1 MSQKTYELTRQ
12 VLAEEIDMAEGN
24 RGTTVTF
31 DPGTRFTIIHEPHA
45 WGIGQTAH
53 YTVQVDGKLYNI
65 LGRVLNAS
73 MKEVESLG

>member
-12 VLAEEIDMAEGN
+12 VLAEEIDAEEN
-24 RGTTVTF
+24 PAGTTETF
-31 DPGTRFTIIHEPHA
+31 NPGTRFTIIHEPHA

-53 YTVQVDGKLYNI
+53 YTVQVHGKHYNI

-73 MKEVESLG
+73 MREVDPLG